1 MQNDYYAA
9 MERQLKAFIASGFGQ
24 LALQIKNDFIRD
36 REMIEQLRERISELE
51 DRFKD
56 GQRMVTKQG
65 EGLTSLKI
73 LPRKKIPPDVR
84 SLSRDRTQRC
94 VSIGWARAGH

>member
-9 MERQLKAFIASGFGQ
+9 MEKQLKAFIASGFGQ

-51 DRFKD
+51 DRFN
-56 GQRMVTKQG
+56 MVNGSQAG
-65 EGLTSLKI
+65 RGLT
-73 LPRKKIPPDVR
+73 PYG
-84 SLSRDRTQRC
+84 Q
-94 VSIGWARAGH
+94 AGRGLTPYGQAGRGLTP

>member
-1 MQNDYYAA
+1 MWRPLSFRGKRMQNDYYAA

-51 DRFKD
+51 DRFN
-56 GQRMVTKQG
+56 MVNGHQAGRGTD
-65 EGLTSLKI
+65 
-73 LPRKKIPPDVR
+73 IP
-84 SLSRDRTQRC
+84 
-94 VSIGWARAGH
+94 